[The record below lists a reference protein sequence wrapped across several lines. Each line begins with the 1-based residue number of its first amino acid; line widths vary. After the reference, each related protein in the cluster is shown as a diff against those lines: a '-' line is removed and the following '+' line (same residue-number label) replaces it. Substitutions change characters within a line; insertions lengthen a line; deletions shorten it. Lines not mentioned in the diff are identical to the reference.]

1 MVHHALLLFSGTQLA
16 HGCQCVQTGKPNII
30 SRRSLFDLVEPKTA
44 TACCETNGPVPGPA
58 QQEIASKQKV
68 DVRATRK
75 ITSRYHQIC
84 PSCCAVCVCVF
95 VPCCS
100 CRVWSSWPPARWP
113 PRSGCHRIGP
123 PCCLC
128 VCVCVCVCSTLLLSQ
143 PPRSLPTVSSCC

>member
-84 PSCCAVCVCVF
+84 PSCCAVCVC
-95 VPCCS
+95 
-100 CRVWSSWPPARWP
+100 A
-113 PRSGCHRIGP
+113 
-123 PCCLC
+123 CLC
-128 VCVCVCVCSTLLLSQ
+128 HVALVAFGRPGRQRAGRQEVVVIELVLPVACACVCVCSTLLLSQ